1 MFDKS
6 TIIKNVLDAYLS
18 STDIRTMSID
28 DVRAEI
34 IDNTDTEI
42 ELVNS
47 VRDKGRKM
55 TYLKESLVPY
65 QVYRLLK
72 ELDLI
77 HNIRRGR
84 TTTSA
89 VYIDDKYD
97 PDYGLYKLLIKR
109 SDEETYFYDACRRIQ
124 DDLSVKQCIEVLSY
138 LKSEGGRDYKTE
150 TEDES
155 LVAVGN
161 GVVNVYEEDPQEHLI
176 TWEEARER
184 GYVFT
189 SKWYT
194 DYNPDAQQPHF
205 FDTENDRDMVPEDVL
220 FDICG
225 DEDRVEAVKSAM
237 HAMLRPSWR
246 VEAAMLLVDPNF
258 QGNNGK
264 SCLGELVQSLMGDGN
279 YASTKIS
286 ELDRSWRVEAAM
298 LLVDPNF
305 QGNNGKSC
313 LGELVQSLMGDGN
326 YASTK
331 ISELDSGF
339 NLATLLDTKAI
350 VSTDADDSEYIEHSG
365 NFKMLT
371 CNESMTIHVKY
382 KDDVTTRW
390 QGKIWASTNGYPRF
404 REVSDAI
411 DKRLYLIDC
420 NTHFS
425 ADSSGT
431 GIKKNKDIKEVFFKQ
446 KETLEYIFK
455 MLLDLSYRELPVY
468 DFQKQLKKDF
478 RAETNPVDAF
488 LNELTD
494 EDVRSEVVEGWQSWT
509 CTNPHWDF
517 YPIDYLYLI
526 FQGFY
531 YQNYNKISSMSVQKF
546 RISLRAWVKK
556 NDTWELPTDSRG
568 EMMRVSHG
576 GELTTKAEISSMS
589 VQKFRISL
597 RAWVKKN
604 DTWEL
609 PTDSRGEMMRVSHGG
624 ELTTK
629 AESFTLKYMSREAG
643 NENQLRSE
651 WCNNRVGN
659 AGDYATIFMPTTAKS
674 KYTCIRRKKAVQTQ
688 EGDK

>member
-161 GVVNVYEEDPQEHLI
+161 GVVNVYADDPSEHFI
-176 TWEEARER
+176 TWEEARTR

-189 SKWYT
+189 TKWYT
-194 DYNPDAQQPHF
+194 DYNENAQQTHF
-205 FDTENDRDMVPEDVL
+205 YDDQNDRDMVPEDVL
-220 FDICG
+220 TDICG
-225 DEDRVEAVKSAM
+225 DEDRVEAVKAAM

-246 VEAAMLLVDPNF
+246 VEAAMLLVDPNYM
-258 QGNNGK
+258 GNNGK
-264 SCLGELVQSLMGDGN
+264 SSLGELVQSLMG
-279 YASTKIS
+279 
-286 ELDRSWRVEAAM
+286 E
-298 LLVDPNF
+298 
-305 QGNNGKSC
+305 
-313 LGELVQSLMGDGN
+313 GN

-425 ADSSGT
+425 ADGSGT
-431 GIKKNKDIKEVFFKQ
+431 GIKKNKDIKEVFLKQ

-455 MLLDLSYRELPVY
+455 MLLDLNYRELPVY

-478 RAETNPVDAF
+478 RSETNPVDAF

-509 CTNPHWDF
+509 CATPHWDF

-556 NDTWELPTDSRG
+556 NDDWELPVDSRG

-576 GELTTKAEISSMS
+576 GELI
-589 VQKFRISL
+589 
-597 RAWVKKN
+597 
-604 DTWEL
+604 
-609 PTDSRGEMMRVSHGG
+609 
-624 ELTTK
+624 TK

-651 WCNNRVGN
+651 WCNSRFGS
-659 AGDYATIFMPTTAKS
+659 AGDFNTIFMPATAKT

-688 EGDK
+688 KGDK

>member
-286 ELDRSWRVEAAM
+286 ELD
-298 LLVDPNF
+298 
-305 QGNNGKSC
+305 
-313 LGELVQSLMGDGN
+313 
-326 YASTK
+326 
-331 ISELDSGF
+331 SGF

-546 RISLRAWVKK
+546 RISLRAWVK
-556 NDTWELPTDSRG
+556 N
-568 EMMRVSHG
+568 
-576 GELTTKAEISSMS
+576 
-589 VQKFRISL
+589 
-597 RAWVKKN
+597 N

-688 EGDK
+688 KGDK

>member
-6 TIIKNVLDAYLS
+6 AIIKNVLDAYLS

-28 DVRAEI
+28 DVRAEL

-89 VYIDDKYD
+89 VYIDDVYD
-97 PDYGLYKLLIKR
+97 RDYGLYKLLITR
-109 SDEETYFYDACRRIQ
+109 ADEEKYFYDVCRRIQ
-124 DDLSVKQCIEVLSY
+124 HDLSVKQCIEVLSY
-138 LKSEGGRDYKTE
+138 LKSERGSDAKVE
-150 TEDES
+150 TEDEA

-176 TWEEARER
+176 SWEEARVR

-194 DYNPDAQQPHF
+194 DYNANAQQPHF
-205 FDTENDRDMVPEDVL
+205 FDENNDRDVVPEDVL
-220 FDICG
+220 MDIAG
-225 DEDRVEAVKSAM
+225 DEDRVEAIKSAM

-264 SCLGELVQSLMGDGN
+264 SSLGELL
-279 YASTKIS
+279 
-286 ELDRSWRVEAAM
+286 
-298 LLVDPNF
+298 
-305 QGNNGKSC
+305 
-313 LGELVQSLMGDGN
+313 QSLMGDGN

-425 ADSSGT
+425 VDGTGT

-478 RAETNPVDAF
+478 RSETNPVDAF

-509 CTNPHWDF
+509 CPNPHWDF

-556 NDTWELPTDSRG
+556 NDAWELPVDSRG

-576 GELTTKAEISSMS
+576 GELTA
-589 VQKFRISL
+589 
-597 RAWVKKN
+597 
-604 DTWEL
+604 
-609 PTDSRGEMMRVSHGG
+609 
-624 ELTTK
+624 K

-651 WCNNRVGN
+651 WCNNRLGS
-659 AGDYATIFMPTTAKS
+659 AGDFNTIFMPATAKT

-688 EGDK
+688 KGDK

>member
-1 MFDKS
+1 MYDKS
-6 TIIKNVLDAYLS
+6 AIIKNVLDSYLS
-18 STDIRTMSID
+18 SVDIRTMDID
-28 DVRAEI
+28 TVRLELIDQTDKEI
-34 IDNTDTEI
+34 QLINA
-42 ELVNS
+42 
-47 VRDKGRKM
+47 VREKGRKIKM
-55 TYLKESLVPY
+55 LNESLVSY
-65 QVYRLLK
+65 QIYRLLK

-77 HNIRRGR
+77 HKIRRGR
-84 TTTSA
+84 TVVPA
-89 VYIDDKYD
+89 VYIDNKYD
-97 PDYGLYKLLIKR
+97 KDYGLYKMLITK
-109 SDEETYFYDACRRIQ
+109 SDEETYFGNVCRKIQ
-124 DDLSVKQCIEVLSY
+124 DDIKPKQVYEVLSY
-138 LKSEGGRDYKTE
+138 LKSENASDAKVE
-150 TEDES
+150 TEDEA

-194 DYNPDAQQPHF
+194 DYNENAQQPHF
-205 FDTENDRDMVPEDVL
+205 YDDQNDRDMVPEDVL
-220 FDICG
+220 TDICG
-225 DEDRVEAVKSAM
+225 DEDRVEAVKAAM

-258 QGNNGK
+258 
-264 SCLGELVQSLMGDGN
+264 M
-279 YASTKIS
+279 
-286 ELDRSWRVEAAM
+286 
-298 LLVDPNF
+298 
-305 QGNNGKSC
+305 GNNGKSC

-390 QGKIWASTNGYPRF
+390 RGKIWASTNGYPRF

-425 ADSSGT
+425 ADGTGT

-455 MLLDLSYRELPVY
+455 MLLDLNYRELPVY

-478 RAETNPVDAF
+478 RSETNPVDAF
-488 LNELTD
+488 LNEITD

-509 CTNPHWDF
+509 CATPHWDF

-531 YQNYNKISSMSVQKF
+531 YQNYNKISCMSVQKF

-556 NDTWELPTDSRG
+556 NEDWELP
-568 EMMRVSHG
+568 V
-576 GELTTKAEISSMS
+576 
-589 VQKFRISL
+589 
-597 RAWVKKN
+597 
-604 DTWEL
+604 
-609 PTDSRGEMMRVSHGG
+609 DSRGEMMRVSHGG

-651 WCNNRVGN
+651 WCNSRLGS
-659 AGDYATIFMPTTAKS
+659 AGDFNTIFMPATAKT
-674 KYTCIRRKKAVQTQ
+674 KYTCIRRKKAVQAQ
-688 EGDK
+688 GQKGDK

>member
-1 MFDKS
+1 MLDKS
-6 TIIKNVLDAYLS
+6 TIIKTTIDEYLQ
-18 STDIRTMSID
+18 TYDIKTMPID
-28 DVRAEI
+28 QVRGEI
-34 IDNTDTEI
+34 IDLTDNAI
-42 ELVNS
+42 ELENS
-47 VRDKGRKM
+47 VKSKGRKM
-55 TYLKESLVPY
+55 TMLKEFLTPY
-65 QVYRLLK
+65 QNYRILK

-84 TTTSA
+84 TTTQA
-89 VYIDDKYD
+89 VYIDDEHD
-97 PDYGLYKLLIKR
+97 RDYGLYKLLITRK
-109 SDEETYFYDACRRIQ
+109 DEEKYFYGVCRRIQ
-124 DDLSVKQCIEVLSY
+124 NEFNTKQCEEVLSY
-138 LKSEGGRDYKTE
+138 LKCESGSESKTE
-150 TEDES
+150 TEDEA
-155 LVAVGN
+155 LVAVRN
-161 GVVNVYEEDPQEHLI
+161 GVVNEYADDPNEHFI
-176 TWEEARER
+176 DWKEARAR

-189 SKWYT
+189 TKWYT
-194 DYNPDAQQPHF
+194 DYNPNAPQPIFH
-205 FDTENDRDMVPEDVL
+205 DTENNRDVVPEDIL
-220 FDICG
+220 FDIAG
-225 DEDRVEAVKSAM
+225 DEDRVEAIKAAM

-258 QGNNGK
+258 IGNNGK
-264 SCLGELVQSLMGDGN
+264 SV
-279 YASTKIS
+279 
-286 ELDRSWRVEAAM
+286 
-298 LLVDPNF
+298 
-305 QGNNGKSC
+305 

-382 KDDVTTRW
+382 KDDVTTKW

-425 ADSSGT
+425 ADGTGT
-431 GIKKNKDIKEVFFKQ
+431 GIKKNKNIKEVFFKQ

-556 NDTWELPTDSRG
+556 NDTWELP
-568 EMMRVSHG
+568 V
-576 GELTTKAEISSMS
+576 
-589 VQKFRISL
+589 
-597 RAWVKKN
+597 
-604 DTWEL
+604 
-609 PTDSRGEMMRVSHGG
+609 DSRGEMMRVSHGG

-651 WCNNRVGN
+651 WCNNRLGS
-659 AGDYATIFMPTTAKS
+659 AGDYNTIFMPATAKT
-674 KYTCIRRKKAVQTQ
+674 KYTCIRRKKVVQGQ
-688 EGDK
+688 KGDK

>member
-237 HAMLRPSWR
+237 HAMLRP
-246 VEAAMLLVDPNF
+246 
-258 QGNNGK
+258 
-264 SCLGELVQSLMGDGN
+264 
-279 YASTKIS
+279 
-286 ELDRSWRVEAAM
+286 SWRVEAAM

-576 GELTTKAEISSMS
+576 GELTTKAE
-589 VQKFRISL
+589 
-597 RAWVKKN
+597 
-604 DTWEL
+604 
-609 PTDSRGEMMRVSHGG
+609 
-624 ELTTK
+624 
-629 AESFTLKYMSREAG
+629 SFTLKYMSREAG

>member
-6 TIIKNVLDAYLS
+6 AIIKNVLDAYLS

-28 DVRAEI
+28 DVRAEL

-89 VYIDDKYD
+89 VYIDDVYD
-97 PDYGLYKLLIKR
+97 RDYGLYKLLITR
-109 SDEETYFYDACRRIQ
+109 ADEEKYFYDVCRRIQ
-124 DDLSVKQCIEVLSY
+124 HDLSVKQCIEVLSY
-138 LKSEGGRDYKTE
+138 LKSERGSDAKVE
-150 TEDES
+150 TEDEA
-155 LVAVGN
+155 LVACRN
-161 GVVNVYEEDPQEHLI
+161 GVVNEYADDPNEHFI

-189 SKWYT
+189 TKWYT
-194 DYNPDAQQPHF
+194 DYNENAQQPHF
-205 FDTENDRDMVPEDVL
+205 YDEQNDRDMVPEDVL
-220 FDICG
+220 MDIAG
-225 DEDRVEAVKSAM
+225 DEDRVEAIKSAM
-237 HAMLRPSWR
+237 HAMLRPNWR

-258 QGNNGK
+258 MGNNGK
-264 SCLGELVQSLMGDGN
+264 SCLGEL
-279 YASTKIS
+279 I
-286 ELDRSWRVEAAM
+286 
-298 LLVDPNF
+298 
-305 QGNNGKSC
+305 
-313 LGELVQSLMGDGN
+313 QSLMGDGN

-425 ADSSGT
+425 ADGT
-431 GIKKNKDIKEVFFKQ
+431 GSGIKKNKDIKEVFFKQ

-494 EDVRSEVVEGWQSWT
+494 EDVRAEVVEGWQSWT
-509 CTNPHWDF
+509 CPNPHWDY
-517 YPIDYLYLI
+517 YPIDYLYLL

-556 NDTWELPTDSRG
+556 NDTWELP
-568 EMMRVSHG
+568 V
-576 GELTTKAEISSMS
+576 
-589 VQKFRISL
+589 
-597 RAWVKKN
+597 
-604 DTWEL
+604 
-609 PTDSRGEMMRVSHGG
+609 DSRGEMMRVSHGG

-651 WCNNRVGN
+651 WCNNRLGS
-659 AGDYATIFMPTTAKS
+659 AGDFNTIFMPSTAKS

-688 EGDK
+688 KGDK

>member
-286 ELDRSWRVEAAM
+286 ELD
-298 LLVDPNF
+298 
-305 QGNNGKSC
+305 
-313 LGELVQSLMGDGN
+313 
-326 YASTK
+326 
-331 ISELDSGF
+331 SGF

-425 ADSSGT
+425 EDSSGT

-576 GELTTKAEISSMS
+576 GELTTKAE
-589 VQKFRISL
+589 
-597 RAWVKKN
+597 
-604 DTWEL
+604 
-609 PTDSRGEMMRVSHGG
+609 
-624 ELTTK
+624 
-629 AESFTLKYMSREAG
+629 SFTLKYMSREAG

-688 EGDK
+688 KGDK

>member
-6 TIIKNVLDAYLS
+6 AIIKNVLDAYLS

-28 DVRAEI
+28 DVRAEL

-89 VYIDDKYD
+89 VYIDDAYD
-97 PDYGLYKLLIKR
+97 RDYGLYKLLITR
-109 SDEETYFYDACRRIQ
+109 ADEEKYFYDVCRRIQ
-124 DDLSVKQCIEVLSY
+124 HDLSVKQCIEVLSY
-138 LKSEGGRDYKTE
+138 LKSERGSDAKVE
-150 TEDES
+150 TEDEA
-155 LVAVGN
+155 LVSVGN

-205 FDTENDRDMVPEDVL
+205 YDDQNDRDMVPEDVL
-220 FDICG
+220 TDICG
-225 DEDRVEAVKSAM
+225 DEDRVEAVKAAM

-264 SCLGELVQSLMGDGN
+264 SS
-279 YASTKIS
+279 
-286 ELDRSWRVEAAM
+286 
-298 LLVDPNF
+298 
-305 QGNNGKSC
+305 

-425 ADSSGT
+425 ADGTGT
-431 GIKKNKDIKEVFFKQ
+431 GIKKNKDIKEVFLKK

-556 NDTWELPTDSRG
+556 NDAWELP
-568 EMMRVSHG
+568 V
-576 GELTTKAEISSMS
+576 
-589 VQKFRISL
+589 
-597 RAWVKKN
+597 
-604 DTWEL
+604 
-609 PTDSRGEMMRVSHGG
+609 DSRGEMMRVSHGG

-651 WCNNRVGN
+651 WCNSRLGS
-659 AGDYATIFMPTTAKS
+659 AGDYNTIFMPSTAKS

-688 EGDK
+688 KGDK

>member
-161 GVVNVYEEDPQEHLI
+161 GVVNVYEEDPQEHFI

-184 GYVFT
+184 GYIFT

-194 DYNPDAQQPHF
+194 DYNENAQQPHF
-205 FDTENDRDMVPEDVL
+205 FDENNDRDVVPEDIL
-220 FDICG
+220 MDIAG

-237 HAMLRPSWR
+237 HAMLRP
-246 VEAAMLLVDPNF
+246 
-258 QGNNGK
+258 
-264 SCLGELVQSLMGDGN
+264 
-279 YASTKIS
+279 
-286 ELDRSWRVEAAM
+286 SWRVEAAM

-425 ADSSGT
+425 ADGT
-431 GIKKNKDIKEVFFKQ
+431 GAGIKKNKDIKEVFFKQ

-488 LNELTD
+488 LNEITN
-494 EDVRSEVVEGWQSWT
+494 EDVRAEVVEGWQSWT
-509 CTNPHWDF
+509 CATPHWDF

-556 NDTWELPTDSRG
+556 NDAWELP
-568 EMMRVSHG
+568 V
-576 GELTTKAEISSMS
+576 
-589 VQKFRISL
+589 
-597 RAWVKKN
+597 
-604 DTWEL
+604 
-609 PTDSRGEMMRVSHGG
+609 DSRGEMMRVSHGG

-651 WCNNRVGN
+651 WCNSRLGS
-659 AGDYATIFMPTTAKS
+659 AGDYNTIFMPSTAKS

-688 EGDK
+688 KGDK

>member
-138 LKSEGGRDYKTE
+138 LKSEGGIDYKTE

-237 HAMLRPSWR
+237 HAMLRP
-246 VEAAMLLVDPNF
+246 
-258 QGNNGK
+258 
-264 SCLGELVQSLMGDGN
+264 
-279 YASTKIS
+279 
-286 ELDRSWRVEAAM
+286 SWRVEAAM

-576 GELTTKAEISSMS
+576 GELTTKAE
-589 VQKFRISL
+589 
-597 RAWVKKN
+597 
-604 DTWEL
+604 
-609 PTDSRGEMMRVSHGG
+609 
-624 ELTTK
+624 
-629 AESFTLKYMSREAG
+629 SFTLKYMSREAG

-688 EGDK
+688 KGDK

>member
-6 TIIKNVLDAYLS
+6 AIVKNVLDAYLS
-18 STDIRTMSID
+18 STDIRTMNID
-28 DVRAEI
+28 DVRAEL

-97 PDYGLYKLLIKR
+97 RDFGLYKLLITR
-109 SDEETYFYDACRRIQ
+109 ADEEKYFYDVCRRIQ
-124 DDLSVKQCIEVLSY
+124 HDLSVKQCIEVLSY
-138 LKSEGGRDYKTE
+138 LKSERGSDAKVE
-150 TEDES
+150 TEDEA

-161 GVVNVYEEDPQEHLI
+161 GVVNVYEDDQAEHLI
-176 TWEEARER
+176 SWEEARER

-205 FDTENDRDMVPEDVL
+205 YDDQNDRDVVPETIL
-220 FDICG
+220 MDIAG

-258 QGNNGK
+258 IGNNGK
-264 SCLGELVQSLMGDGN
+264 SV
-279 YASTKIS
+279 
-286 ELDRSWRVEAAM
+286 
-298 LLVDPNF
+298 
-305 QGNNGKSC
+305 

-339 NLATLLDTKAI
+339 NLATLLDVKAI

-390 QGKIWASTNGYPRF
+390 LGKIWASTNGYPRF

-420 NTHFS
+420 NAHFS
-425 ADSSGT
+425 ADGTGT

-455 MLLDLSYRELPVY
+455 MLLDLNYRELPVY

-478 RAETNPVDAF
+478 RSETNPVDAF
-488 LNELTD
+488 LNEITD

-509 CTNPHWDF
+509 CATPHWDF

-531 YQNYNKISSMSVQKF
+531 YQNYNK
-546 RISLRAWVKK
+546 
-556 NDTWELPTDSRG
+556 
-568 EMMRVSHG
+568 
-576 GELTTKAEISSMS
+576 ISSMS

-688 EGDK
+688 KGDK

>member
-237 HAMLRPSWR
+237 HAMLRP
-246 VEAAMLLVDPNF
+246 
-258 QGNNGK
+258 
-264 SCLGELVQSLMGDGN
+264 
-279 YASTKIS
+279 
-286 ELDRSWRVEAAM
+286 SWRVEAAM

-576 GELTTKAEISSMS
+576 GELTTKAE
-589 VQKFRISL
+589 
-597 RAWVKKN
+597 
-604 DTWEL
+604 
-609 PTDSRGEMMRVSHGG
+609 
-624 ELTTK
+624 
-629 AESFTLKYMSREAG
+629 SFTFKYMSREAG

-688 EGDK
+688 KGDK

>member
-6 TIIKNVLDAYLS
+6 AIVKNVLDAYLS

-28 DVRAEI
+28 DVRAEL

-47 VRDKGRKM
+47 VREKGRKM

-97 PDYGLYKLLIKR
+97 RDFGLYKLLITR
-109 SDEETYFYDACRRIQ
+109 ADEEKYFYDVCRRIQ
-124 DDLSVKQCIEVLSY
+124 HDLSVKQCVEVLSY
-138 LKSEGGRDYKTE
+138 LKSERGSDSKTE

-237 HAMLRPSWR
+237 HAMLRP
-246 VEAAMLLVDPNF
+246 
-258 QGNNGK
+258 
-264 SCLGELVQSLMGDGN
+264 
-279 YASTKIS
+279 
-286 ELDRSWRVEAAM
+286 SWRVEAAM

-576 GELTTKAEISSMS
+576 GELTTKAE
-589 VQKFRISL
+589 
-597 RAWVKKN
+597 
-604 DTWEL
+604 
-609 PTDSRGEMMRVSHGG
+609 
-624 ELTTK
+624 
-629 AESFTLKYMSREAG
+629 SFTLKYMSREAG

-688 EGDK
+688 KGDK

>member
-6 TIIKNVLDAYLS
+6 AIIKNVLDAYLS

-28 DVRAEI
+28 DVRAEL

-89 VYIDDKYD
+89 VYIDDAYD
-97 PDYGLYKLLIKR
+97 RDYGLYKLLITR
-109 SDEETYFYDACRRIQ
+109 ADEEKYFYDVCRRIQ
-124 DDLSVKQCIEVLSY
+124 HDLSVKQCIEVLSY
-138 LKSEGGRDYKTE
+138 LKSERGSDAKVE
-150 TEDES
+150 TEDEA
-155 LVAVGN
+155 LVACRN
-161 GVVNVYEEDPQEHLI
+161 GVVNEYADDPNEHFI

-189 SKWYT
+189 TKWYT
-194 DYNPDAQQPHF
+194 DYNENAQQPHF
-205 FDTENDRDMVPEDVL
+205 YDEQNDRDMVPEDVL
-220 FDICG
+220 MDIAG
-225 DEDRVEAVKSAM
+225 DEDRVEAIKSAM
-237 HAMLRPSWR
+237 HAMLRP
-246 VEAAMLLVDPNF
+246 N
-258 QGNNGK
+258 
-264 SCLGELVQSLMGDGN
+264 
-279 YASTKIS
+279 
-286 ELDRSWRVEAAM
+286 WRVEAAM

-339 NLATLLDTKAI
+339 NLATLLDVKAI

-390 QGKIWASTNGYPRF
+390 RGKIWASTNGYPRF

-425 ADSSGT
+425 ADGTGT

-556 NDTWELPTDSRG
+556 NEDWELP
-568 EMMRVSHG
+568 V
-576 GELTTKAEISSMS
+576 
-589 VQKFRISL
+589 
-597 RAWVKKN
+597 
-604 DTWEL
+604 
-609 PTDSRGEMMRVSHGG
+609 DSRGEMMRVSHGG

-651 WCNNRVGN
+651 WCNNRLGS
-659 AGDYATIFMPTTAKS
+659 AGDYNTIFMPTTAKS

-688 EGDK
+688 KGDK

>member
-237 HAMLRPSWR
+237 HAMLRP
-246 VEAAMLLVDPNF
+246 
-258 QGNNGK
+258 
-264 SCLGELVQSLMGDGN
+264 
-279 YASTKIS
+279 
-286 ELDRSWRVEAAM
+286 SWRVEAAM

-576 GELTTKAEISSMS
+576 GELTTKAE
-589 VQKFRISL
+589 
-597 RAWVKKN
+597 
-604 DTWEL
+604 
-609 PTDSRGEMMRVSHGG
+609 
-624 ELTTK
+624 
-629 AESFTLKYMSREAG
+629 SFTLKYMSREAG

-688 EGDK
+688 KGDK

>member
-205 FDTENDRDMVPEDVL
+205 FDENNDRDVVPEDIL
-220 FDICG
+220 MDIAG

-246 VEAAMLLVDPNF
+246 VEAAMLLVDPNY
-258 QGNNGK
+258 
-264 SCLGELVQSLMGDGN
+264 M
-279 YASTKIS
+279 
-286 ELDRSWRVEAAM
+286 
-298 LLVDPNF
+298 
-305 QGNNGKSC
+305 GNNGKSC

-556 NDTWELPTDSRG
+556 NEDWELP
-568 EMMRVSHG
+568 V
-576 GELTTKAEISSMS
+576 
-589 VQKFRISL
+589 
-597 RAWVKKN
+597 
-604 DTWEL
+604 
-609 PTDSRGEMMRVSHGG
+609 DSRGEMMRVSHGG

-688 EGDK
+688 KGDK

>member
-6 TIIKNVLDAYLS
+6 AIIKNVLDSYLS
-18 STDIRTMSID
+18 STDIRNMSID
-28 DVRAEI
+28 DVRAEL

-89 VYIDDKYD
+89 VYIDDTYD
-97 PDYGLYKLLIKR
+97 RDYGLYKLLITR
-109 SDEETYFYDACRRIQ
+109 ADEEKYFYDVCRRIQ
-124 DDLSVKQCIEVLSY
+124 HDLSVKQCIEVLSY
-138 LKSEGGRDYKTE
+138 LKSERGSDAKVE
-150 TEDES
+150 TEDEA

-176 TWEEARER
+176 SWEEARVR

-194 DYNPDAQQPHF
+194 DYNANAQQPHF
-205 FDTENDRDMVPEDVL
+205 FDENNDRDVVPEDVL
-220 FDICG
+220 MDIAG
-225 DEDRVEAVKSAM
+225 DEDRVEAIKSAM

-264 SCLGELVQSLMGDGN
+264 SSLGELL
-279 YASTKIS
+279 
-286 ELDRSWRVEAAM
+286 
-298 LLVDPNF
+298 
-305 QGNNGKSC
+305 
-313 LGELVQSLMGDGN
+313 QSLMGDGN

-425 ADSSGT
+425 ADGSGT
-431 GIKKNKDIKEVFFKQ
+431 GIKKNKDIKEVFLKQ

-488 LNELTD
+488 LNEITD

-509 CTNPHWDF
+509 CPNPHWDF

-556 NDTWELPTDSRG
+556 NDAWELP
-568 EMMRVSHG
+568 V
-576 GELTTKAEISSMS
+576 
-589 VQKFRISL
+589 
-597 RAWVKKN
+597 
-604 DTWEL
+604 
-609 PTDSRGEMMRVSHGG
+609 DSRGEMMRVSHGG

-651 WCNNRVGN
+651 WCNSRLGS
-659 AGDYATIFMPTTAKS
+659 AGDFNTIFMPATAKT
-674 KYTCIRRKKAVQTQ
+674 KYTCIRRKKAVQAQ
-688 EGDK
+688 GQKGDK

>member
-1 MFDKS
+1 MLDRS
-6 TIIKNVLDAYLS
+6 TIIKTTIDEYLQ
-18 STDIRTMSID
+18 TYDIKTMPID
-28 DVRAEI
+28 QVRGEI
-34 IDNTDTEI
+34 IDLTDNAI
-42 ELVNS
+42 ELENS
-47 VRDKGRKM
+47 VKSKGRKM
-55 TYLKESLVPY
+55 TMLKEFLTPY
-65 QVYRLLK
+65 QNYRILK

-84 TTTSA
+84 TTTQA
-89 VYIDDKYD
+89 VYIDDEHD
-97 PDYGLYKLLIKR
+97 RDYGLYKLLITRK
-109 SDEETYFYDACRRIQ
+109 DEEKYFYGVCRRIQ
-124 DDLSVKQCIEVLSY
+124 NEFNTKQCEEVLSY
-138 LKSEGGRDYKTE
+138 LKCESGSESKTE
-150 TEDES
+150 TEDEA
-155 LVAVGN
+155 LVAVRN
-161 GVVNVYEEDPQEHLI
+161 GVVNEYADDPNEHFI
-176 TWEEARER
+176 SWEEARER

-189 SKWYT
+189 TKWYT
-194 DYNPDAQQPHF
+194 DYNPNAPQPIFH
-205 FDTENDRDMVPEDVL
+205 DTENNRDVVPEDIL
-220 FDICG
+220 FDIAG
-225 DEDRVEAVKSAM
+225 DEDRVEAIKAAM
-237 HAMLRPSWR
+237 HAMLRPNWR

-258 QGNNGK
+258 
-264 SCLGELVQSLMGDGN
+264 M
-279 YASTKIS
+279 
-286 ELDRSWRVEAAM
+286 
-298 LLVDPNF
+298 
-305 QGNNGKSC
+305 GNNGKSC

-425 ADSSGT
+425 ADGT
-431 GIKKNKDIKEVFFKQ
+431 GTGTWIKKNKDIKEVFFKQ

-478 RAETNPVDAF
+478 RSETNPVDAF

-509 CTNPHWDF
+509 CATPHWDF

-556 NDTWELPTDSRG
+556 NDAWELP
-568 EMMRVSHG
+568 V
-576 GELTTKAEISSMS
+576 
-589 VQKFRISL
+589 
-597 RAWVKKN
+597 
-604 DTWEL
+604 
-609 PTDSRGEMMRVSHGG
+609 DSRGEMMRVSHGG

-651 WCNNRVGN
+651 WCNSRLGS
-659 AGDYATIFMPTTAKS
+659 AGDFNTIFMPSTAKS
-674 KYTCIRRKKAVQTQ
+674 KYTCIRRKKAVQAQ
-688 EGDK
+688 GQKGDK

>member
-6 TIIKNVLDAYLS
+6 AIIKNVLDAYLS

-28 DVRAEI
+28 DVRAEL

-89 VYIDDKYD
+89 VYIDDVYD
-97 PDYGLYKLLIKR
+97 RDYGLYKLLITR
-109 SDEETYFYDACRRIQ
+109 ADEEKYFYDVCRRIQ
-124 DDLSVKQCIEVLSY
+124 HDLSVKQCIEVLSY
-138 LKSEGGRDYKTE
+138 LKSERGSDAKVE
-150 TEDES
+150 TEDEA

-176 TWEEARER
+176 SWEEARVR

-194 DYNPDAQQPHF
+194 DYNANAQQPHF
-205 FDTENDRDMVPEDVL
+205 FDENNDRDVVPEDVL
-220 FDICG
+220 MDIAG
-225 DEDRVEAVKSAM
+225 DEDRVEAIKSAM

-264 SCLGELVQSLMGDGN
+264 SSLGELL
-279 YASTKIS
+279 
-286 ELDRSWRVEAAM
+286 
-298 LLVDPNF
+298 
-305 QGNNGKSC
+305 
-313 LGELVQSLMGDGN
+313 QSLMGDGN

-425 ADSSGT
+425 VDGTGT

-478 RAETNPVDAF
+478 RSETNPVDAF

-509 CTNPHWDF
+509 CPNPHWDF

-556 NDTWELPTDSRG
+556 NDAWELP
-568 EMMRVSHG
+568 V
-576 GELTTKAEISSMS
+576 
-589 VQKFRISL
+589 
-597 RAWVKKN
+597 
-604 DTWEL
+604 
-609 PTDSRGEMMRVSHGG
+609 DSRGEMMRVSHGG

-651 WCNNRVGN
+651 WCNNRLGS
-659 AGDYATIFMPTTAKS
+659 AGDYNTIFMPATAKT
-674 KYTCIRRKKAVQTQ
+674 KYTCIRRKKAVQAQ
-688 EGDK
+688 GQKGDK